1 MLGTGSLPTTV
12 KKTFRSYA
20 TASTVFGRHRPAR
33 NFRYPPVTA
42 LAADQVTGGYW
53 VLKSHGGV
61 YNYNAPRHGSVAGK
75 VPAGLTVTAISAG

>member
-12 KKTFRSYA
+12 KKTFRSCA

-33 NFRYPPVTA
+33 DFRDWHVTA
-42 LAADQVTGGYW
+42 LAAGRVTGGYW
-53 VLKSHGGV
+53 ILKSNGGV
-61 YNYNAPRHGSVAGK
+61 RKYNAPRHGSLAGK

>member
-61 YNYNAPRHGSVAGK
+61 YNYNAPGTGRWPGRCLRA
-75 VPAGLTVTAISAG
+75 